1 MIPVLVDA
9 GYRVIAPDMVGFGKS
24 DKYIS
29 VEDYTHQMH
38 VDKMTQ
44 LIVELDLNNIT
55 AMCMIG
61 AGSLD
66 LELLL
71 KSQID
76 FLELLLPTLL

>member
-38 VDKMTQ
+38 VDNDS
-44 LIVELDLNNIT
+44 IN
-55 AMCMIG
+55 CR
-61 AGSLD
+61 AG
-66 LELLL
+66 L
-71 KSQID
+71 K
-76 FLELLLPTLL
+76 